1 MVTWLCNGYRD
12 KEEAMTHS
20 FIPSANIYWV
30 LKYECLDTEVRGY
43 ADVWHT
49 VWKKY
54 GPCRYGVYILVRAV
68 GVEEKGAWRNH

>member
-43 ADVWHT
+43 ADVWQCG
-49 VWKKY
+49 KNMA
-54 GPCRYGVYILVRAV
+54 LAV
-68 GVEEKGAWRNH
+68 MEFIF